1 MTFSSTIAVAV
12 LAGLAWAA
20 PARADLVVLSS
31 GRVISASSVVLGVDT
46 ATIRLRGGGEVTCDR
61 SLIVRVDPDETPW
74 IDPTAS
80 TAETAAAGETLT
92 LARAAVALPKPVE
105 IPAAYRGIINRLA
118 DAHGVDARL
127 IHAVISVESA
137 YRPRARSRKGARGLM
152 QLMPAT
158 ARQYGVR
165 NAYQTTANLDAGVR
179 HLKTLLDRFALRD
192 AIAAYNAGE
201 VAVRRFGG
209 VPPFRETRAY
219 VERVLSLAGLDVATE
234 DPLPIRTIHPTVR
247 APDES
252 YCCRRS
258 RGSAPGAPLAAVVER
273 PCAGR
278 RRHENVCYTRARAGA
293 W

>member
-1 MTFSSTIAVAV
+1 MTFSSRIAAIVL
-12 LAGLAWAA
+12 LAGLAGAV
-20 PARADLVVLSS
+20 PAHADLVVLSS
-31 GRVISASSVVLGVDT
+31 GKVISASSVVLGTDT

-61 SLIVRVDPDETPW
+61 SLVVRVDPDETPW
-74 IDPTAS
+74 IDP
-80 TAETAAAGETLT
+80 AG
-92 LARAAVALPKPVE
+92 AAVASAAATGEAVLAAVPKVVE

-201 VAVRRFGG
+201 AAVRRFGG

-219 VERVLSLAGLDVATE
+219 VERVLSLAGLDVVTE
-234 DPLPIRTIHPTVR
+234 EAPPDPDDPS
-247 APDES
+247 D
-252 YCCRRS
+252 RS
-258 RGSAPGAPLAAVVER
+258 GS
-273 PCAGR
+273 
-278 RRHENVCYTRARAGA
+278 
-293 W
+293 